1 MLRVQIRSMTYP
13 NGYQALHAID
23 YTFPDRGM
31 IAIVGESGCGK
42 STLIQCIS
50 GMQAFDGELYYGGQ
64 EIDEQ
69 VRERFM
75 REQVAFVFQDDRL
88 FGSLT
93 TADNVALG
101 AEAAGK
107 EISPQRTQEL
117 LEQVGIARYRDTA
130 ARLLSG
136 GEKQRA
142 AIARALAKDA
152 EILVE
157 DEPTGNLDRRNSAH
171 VMELLRQIAREK
183 LVIVVT
189 HDRNAAMTYADRIV
203 YMQDGSLVQTDEI
216 VQAECMSHSVIPAS
230 ARKAESRK
238 RCRLRPRVFVRLA
251 FLRTYGSRLWAT
263 ALLCIV
269 VGVLAILS
277 TMFAGQNKI
286 TLTERALAGMQGGS
300 QVEFWNETGQTDI
313 PEVKIGPYTTLTA
326 CKGWK
331 YVLPESN
338 IATDFWTYDAKAG
351 DIAYCIEQGEYD
363 PDLQYIYGHAPQSL
377 DQAAIPKSVAELLDP
392 HAGANIVGKTV
403 TVCTGQTERSF
414 VISGVYGVN
423 VPAIS
428 EKYAALTPAQIAQL
442 DAQMISQLQN
452 SAQHRHDATL
462 NRAIVVAHG
471 ARSAWQAEST
481 QEQYVVPAFTCS
493 KGTWQFTI
501 YNAAALGVDVPQGS
515 VMLSPYLDSMLRM
528 MYAQEFVRG
537 KLELTCTADEWS
549 ETVAFAPHGTYA
561 PFGGQLAM
569 VWNEQDYRSLVQ
581 DASRLYQGV
590 MVDTDKQSIA
600 AWYDEL
606 QDISPDTDV
615 YMMRG
620 YRNAD
625 FMATVQIAQDVSLP
639 ILAPIAA
646 GMWGLFALSVYVMI
660 RNLTVAGRKNI
671 LILRLLGMDRTT
683 FRRMAV
689 LRSGVCVVI
698 VAGIAIA
705 CGAIAAACIAAADWF
720 YPSLFAFVGWEFLG
734 LALSAIVGCS
744 VALLRAVRE
753 VFSLPPAQAYTLG
766 KDSER
771 LG

>member
-1 MLRVQIRSMTYP
+1 MLRVAIRSMTYP

-31 IAIVGESGCGK
+31 VAIVGESGCGK
-42 STLIQCIS
+42 STLLQCLS
-50 GMQAFDGELYYGGQ
+50 GMQDFDGNLYYDGQ

-69 VRERFM
+69 ARERFM
-75 REQVAFVFQDDRL
+75 REHVAFVFQDDRL

-101 AEAAGK
+101 AEAVGK

-117 LEQVGIARYRDTA
+117 LEQVGIARYYDTD

-152 EILVE
+152 AILVA
-157 DEPTGNLDRRNSAH
+157 DEPTGNLDRRNSANI
-171 VMELLRQIAREK
+171 MELLRQIAREK

-189 HDRNAAMTYADRIV
+189 HDRNAATTYADRV
-203 YMQDGSLVQTDEI
+203 VSMQDGSLLQTDAI
-216 VQAECMSHSVIPAS
+216 AQAECTSHSVAS
-230 ARKAESRK
+230 EPIGNEELRKQ
-238 RCRLRPRVFVRLA
+238 CRLRPRVFVRLA
-251 FLRTYGSRLWAT
+251 FLRTYGSRLWAP

-269 VGVLAILS
+269 IGVLAVLS
-277 TMFAGQNKI
+277 TMLAGQNKI
-286 TLTERALAGMQGGS
+286 ILTERVLAGMQGGS
-300 QVEFWNETGQTDI
+300 QVEFWNDTGRTDI
-313 PEVKIGPYTTLTA
+313 PEVQIGPYTTITA
-326 CKGWK
+326 CDGWK

-351 DIAYCIEQGEYD
+351 DIAYCIEQGECD
-363 PDLQYIYGHAPQSL
+363 PDLQYMYGHAPQSL
-377 DQAAIPKSVAELLDP
+377 DQAAIPLSIAERLYP
-392 HAGANIVGKTV
+392 NAAANIVGQAV
-403 TVCTGQTERSF
+403 VVYTGQAERNF
-414 VISGVYGVN
+414 VISGVYSVD
-423 VPAIS
+423 VPAIP
-428 EKYAALTPAQIAQL
+428 EKYAALTPVQIAQL
-442 DAQMISQLQN
+442 DAQTVSRLQN
-452 SAQHRHDATL
+452 SMQDRHNATL
-462 NRAIVVAHG
+462 NRAIVVARG
-471 ARSAWQAEST
+471 ARAAWQAEST
-481 QEQYVVPAFTCS
+481 QERFVVPAFTCK
-493 KGTWQFTI
+493 KGTWQLTV

-515 VMLSPYLDSMLRM
+515 VLLSPYLDSALRM
-528 MYAQEFVRG
+528 MYAQEFARG
-537 KLELTCTADEWS
+537 ELQFVCTADDWS
-549 ETVAFAPHGTYA
+549 ETVAFAPHGTYV
-561 PFGGQLAM
+561 PLGGQRSM
-569 VWNEQDYRSLVQ
+569 VWNEQDYKSLVR

-590 MVDTDKQSIA
+590 LIDSDKQSIA

-606 QDISPDTDV
+606 QNISPDKDA

-625 FMATVQIAQDVSLP
+625 FMATVQIARSVSRP

-660 RNLTVAGRKNI
+660 RNLTVAGRKNV
-671 LILRLLGMDRTT
+671 LILRLLGMDRQTY
-683 FRRMAV
+683 RRMAA

-734 LALSAIVGCS
+734 LALAAIVGCS

-753 VFSLPPAQAYTLG
+753 VFSLSPAQAYTQG
-766 KDSER
+766 KDSTVV
-771 LG
+771 